1 MAEEE
6 EAIVEGTIIKVITSS
21 TDSVDHLR
29 SEEEEEEGTLIRD
42 IILPVGWIGT

>member
-1 MAEEE
+1 M
-6 EAIVEGTIIKVITSS
+6 EGTIIKVITNS

-29 SEEEEEEGTLIRD
+29 SAEEEEEGTLIRD